1 MPAFIFVYEDE
12 MMTVKELYEKVCY
25 RVPKETVPDERK
37 FINFLE
43 DTLSEL
49 EVLVEKKYLWLNTG
63 CKNHPKGIS
72 EEDIWCNDLF
82 HVAIIEN
89 ICYLCTLDAEKKSLF
104 YKCVEEGK
112 KRVCEKMDENRIRIM
127 PKWY

>member
-1 MPAFIFVYEDE
+1 
-12 MMTVKELYEKVCY
+12 MTVKELYEKVRC
-25 RVPKETVPDERK
+25 RLPKEAEMDERK

-63 CKNHPKGIS
+63 AEKHPTGASDEK
-72 EEDIWCNDLF
+72 IWCNDLF

-89 ICYLCTLDAEKKSLF
+89 ICYLVTGDADKKSLF
-104 YKCVEEGK
+104 YKLAEEATE
-112 KRVCEKMDENRIRIM
+112 RVKETQNNGRIRVM
-127 PKWY
+127 PKH